1 MADFWSTI
9 FGRSQRSQQTAAIA
23 TQLKS
28 QTSAE
33 VRKVETRAEALIAEL
48 ERARQ
53 KKKGE
58 SNE

>member
-1 MADFWSTI
+1 MADFWHTL
-9 FGRSQRSQQTAAIA
+9 FGRSQRSQQTAEIA
-23 TQLKS
+23 TQMKS

-58 SNE
+58 KQ